1 VNLDRYAYLK
11 SPIHQWEQR
20 SKLVSLLTLIFAFAF
35 VSHLLLLP
43 LMGAITIG
51 LYLLARL
58 PLRFWL
64 IRLRYPGFFI
74 GAMVLF
80 LPFGAGETILWQ
92 WGWLSLKQ
100 EGCEALVLI
109 LIRFLSILTVTLVL
123 FGTATLSDNL
133 KAMRSLGVPAL
144 IVDMALLAYRYL
156 QEVQEMRIKMQ
167 RAMQLRGFQRHRFT
181 SKNLQVLAQLM
192 GVLLIRS
199 YERSQRVY
207 QAMILRGYGQE
218 KSQAKKNLSGGDRLS
233 WTASIMT
240 LSIAI
245 GFFVL
250 EWMMSNH

>member
-1 VNLDRYAYLK
+1 MNLDRYAHLK

-43 LMGAITIG
+43 LMVAITIG
-51 LYLLARL
+51 LYFLSRL

-64 IRLRYPGFFI
+64 TRLRYPGFFI
-74 GAMVLF
+74 VVMVLF
-80 LPFGAGETILWQ
+80 LPFGTGETILWQ

-109 LIRFLSILTVTLVL
+109 LIRFLSILTVSLVL
-123 FGTATLSDNL
+123 FGTATLRDSL

-167 RAMQLRGFQRHRFT
+167 RAMQLRGFQRDRLT
-181 SKNLQVLAQLM
+181 YKNLQVLAQLT

-199 YERSQRVY
+199 YERSQRIY

-218 KSQAKKNLSGGDRLS
+218 KSQASKKLKRCDRSS
-233 WTASIMT
+233 WIASIIT

-250 EWMMSNH
+250 EWIMSNR